1 MKRINSPRQGQVQG
15 TAALHNRNARIF
27 DAQENSTTSGG
38 TPYCDFVDQNQRY
51 LRGGNLLCAYGPLFF
66 PMLEAELPKLS
77 PIHWEYVQ
85 RLKTEDD
92 VDVLLAKTF
101 ARQDMLSK
109 RRLHFFSRYSYS
121 TLCRTVTKQDRAAR
135 ESTTPVISLR
145 LLYLLHK
152 LSTAQIALL
161 DYLLHKSPC
170 WSPAFYEKRVPKIR
184 TVFLQHCEDNH
195 RKAREEFEGVK

>member
-1 MKRINSPRQGQVQG
+1 MGWSKFAVGLHVLGRGNFPRKYPQSY
-15 TAALHNRNARIF
+15 A
-27 DAQENSTTSGG
+27 
-38 TPYCDFVDQNQRY
+38 NQRQT
-51 LRGGNLLCAYGPLFF
+51 LCKQSKPSIKVCIKIAHTACSSF
-66 PMLEAELPKLS
+66 PCSGLS
-77 PIHWEYVQ
+77 FPFHWECVQ
-85 RLKTEDD
+85 SVKTEDD
-92 VDVLLAKTF
+92 VDVLLAKYILF

-195 RKAREEFEGVK
+195 RKAREEFEGVTQFLHCC